1 MRATEMCD
9 FSEWL
14 EEGDW
19 GKYGGRSKQGRTKVV
34 GKRGEHSSYVTIPVT
49 TLGHMI
55 SQQRLKPQLNLILV
69 YFNLLTNRAH
79 PKCF

>member
-1 MRATEMCD
+1 MRATKMCD
-9 FSEWL
+9 LSGWL

-19 GKYGGRSKQGRTKVV
+19 GKYGGSSKQGRTKVV

-55 SQQRLKPQLNLILV
+55 SQHLYIDIGNILEV
-69 YFNLLTNRAH
+69 PSLEIYS
-79 PKCF
+79 

>member
-1 MRATEMCD
+1 MCD
-9 FSEWL
+9 LSGWL

-19 GKYGGRSKQGRTKVV
+19 GKYGGSSKQGRTKVV

-55 SQQRLKPQLNLILV
+55 SQQSSDSKFNVSINKN
-69 YFNLLTNRAH
+69 YFQN
-79 PKCF
+79 